1 MSWIPSVITLLGTL
15 SGAIIGIVGAIITQ
29 NKSFKRQI
37 ELERNKL
44 EWNELQNNKN
54 LKFEVYNELLEK
66 NGVSQVIELDRNKPM
81 DIYQFKVG
89 NYQTCIRSILFKKF
103 HVLDSDIQEK
113 VLRID
118 EEIKRCEWYEDI
130 DEDDNKGFL
139 DLYNAILR
147 RVNEEYEKMKISEIE

>member
-15 SGAIIGIVGAIITQ
+15 AGAIIGIVGAIITQ

-44 EWNELQNNKN
+44 EWNESQNNKN

-81 DIYQFKVG
+81 DIYQFQVG
-89 NYQTCIRSILFKKF
+89 NYLTCIRPILFKKF

-118 EEIKRCEWYEDI
+118 EEIRRCEWYEDV

-147 RVNEEYEKMKISEIE
+147 RVNEEYEKMKISGIE

>member
-1 MSWIPSVITLLGTL
+1 FMSWIPSVITLLGTL
-15 SGAIIGIVGAIITQ
+15 AGAIIGIVGAIITQ

-81 DIYQFKVG
+81 DIYQFQVG
-89 NYQTCIRSILFKKF
+89 NYLT
-103 HVLDSDIQEK
+103 
-113 VLRID
+113 
-118 EEIKRCEWYEDI
+118 
-130 DEDDNKGFL
+130 
-139 DLYNAILR
+139 
-147 RVNEEYEKMKISEIE
+147 